1 MIPVRSWP
9 VLGLLLL
16 MPLRAADFQREVRPI
31 LAKHCFRCHGPDENT
46 RKAKLRLDE
55 RPDVEQLQQVLER
68 IDHAEPEEL
77 MPPMTAKKPLNAAQ
91 KKVLRDWVNSGAAYT
106 EHWAFIAPKR
116 SALPKVK
123 QAGWVRNDLDH
134 FTLARLEELGQKPAA
149 EADRYRLI
157 RRVSLDLIGLP
168 PTPAEVQAF
177 VVDQKP
183 GAYERLVDRLLASP
197 HFGER
202 WAQPWLDLA
211 RYADTNGYEKDRPR
225 SIWPWRDW
233 VIEAIN
239 RDLPFDQFTIEQLAG
254 DMLPNATRAQRVAT
268 GFHRNTMVNEEGGID
283 PLEFRFH
290 AIVDRVN
297 TTATTWLGLTL
308 GCAQCH
314 THKFD
319 PVPHHSYFEMMAF
332 MNNTAEPELPLPT
345 PEQTAQ
351 RAKLVQDIAAAQAK
365 LPLDKKKFEAWLK
378 THRAEAIDWRFL
390 RPTQA
395 KATRSWLEIEEDD
408 SIFVQGDASK
418 HDTYELEFANLPA
431 GITALRLEVLPDER
445 LPKNGPG
452 RAYYEGPKGDF
463 FLSEIKLSANG
474 QPVKLQNGSH
484 NYAKQWIGKG
494 DPGAMAALDG
504 DLQTGWS
511 VSGRE
516 GKPSQAVWQLT
527 KPLTTK
533 TLKIRMDFSRHY
545 SASLGR
551 FRIAVTTSGKLAKAK
566 DVSAEIEMLLAQP
579 NEALND
585 DDQAMLRSWYL
596 DHSKDAAAARKS
608 IEAMRRKF
616 PKPSTTLVMQERP
629 QEHLRPTHRHHR
641 GEFLSPREVVRPE
654 VLPFLPPLA
663 KDQPRDRLGLARW
676 LVDPR
681 NPLTARVT
689 VNRYWAE
696 LFGDGI
702 VPTLDD
708 FGYTGAMPSDPAL
721 LDWLAL
727 EFIRQGWSRKKFLRL
742 IVSSATYRQQTS
754 SNYRLSAEQIRDS
767 LLQVSGLLHPKLG
780 GPSVFPPQTKSIVEG
795 IWGGGSWRTSTG
807 PDRYRRSLY
816 THRKRSMPY
825 AMHDTFDAPSH
836 EACIA
841 RRDRSNTPLQAL
853 MLLNNNSI
861 LESSRA
867 LGNWA
872 AQQKGNEEAVIH
884 ALFQR
889 ILTRPPDA
897 HEMKVMTGFHAKQT
911 KRITAD
917 KKMATQIAGANTKA
931 SPEAVAT
938 WVALARSLLN
948 THEFIT
954 RN

>member
-1 MIPVRSWP
+1 MVAFRS
-9 VLGLLLL
+9 LLTMVILTVGSL
-16 MPLRAADFQREVRPI
+16 MAVDFQRDIRPV
-31 LAKHCFRCHGPDENT
+31 LASHCFKCHGPDENT

-55 RPDVEQLQQVLER
+55 RPDADQLQLLIER
-68 IDHAEPEEL
+68 IDHTDPEEL
-77 MPPMTAKKPLNAAQ
+77 MPPPAAKKPLNTEQ
-91 KKVLRDWVNSGAAYT
+91 KNILRQWVKDGAEYT
-106 EHWAFIAPKR
+106 EHWAFIAPQ
-116 SALPKVK
+116 SAPLPKVK
-123 QAGWVRNDLDH
+123 QTDWMKTDLDR
-134 FTLARLEELGQKPAA
+134 FTLARLENAGLKPSP
-149 EADRYRLI
+149 EADRHRLI
-157 RRVSLDLIGLP
+157 RRLSLDLIGLP
-168 PTPAEVQAF
+168 PTPDEAQAF
-177 VVDQKP
+177 IKDKRP
-183 GAYERLVDRLLASP
+183 DAYERLVDRLLASP

-202 WAQPWLDLA
+202 WAQSWLDLA

-233 VIEAIN
+233 VIKAIN
-239 RDLPFDQFTIEQLAG
+239 DDLPFNQFTIDQLAG
-254 DMLPNATRAQRVAT
+254 DMLPKATRAQRVAT

-283 PLEFRFH
+283 PLEFRFY
-290 AIVDRVN
+290 ALVDRVN

-332 MNNTAEPELPLPT
+332 MNNTAEPELSLPT
-345 PEQTAQ
+345 LEQTAQ
-351 RAKLVQDIAAAQAK
+351 REKLVKDIAAAQTK

-378 THRAEAIDWRFL
+378 THQAEAIDWRFL

-408 SIFVQGDASK
+408 SVFVQGDASK

-431 GITALRLEVLPDER
+431 GITALRLEALPDER

-551 FRIAVTTSGKLAKAK
+551 FRIAVTTSDKLAKAK
-566 DVSAEIEMLLAQP
+566 DVSAEIEVLLARTT
-579 NEALND
+579 EALTGEE
-585 DDQAMLRSWYL
+585 QGILRSWFL
-596 DHSKDAAAARKS
+596 DHSKDVAAARKP

-629 QEHLRPTHRHHR
+629 QEHLRPTYRHHR

-663 KDQPRDRLGLARW
+663 KDQSRDRLGLARW

-696 LFGDGI
+696 LFGEGI

-708 FGYTGAMPSDPAL
+708 FGYTGIMPSDPAL

-727 EFIRQGWSRKKFLRL
+727 EFIQQGWSRKKLLRL
-742 IVSSATYRQQTS
+742 IVTSATSRQQAGPS
-754 SNYRLSAEQIRDS
+754 YRLPAEQVRDS
-767 LLQVSGLLHPKLG
+767 VLHVSGLLHAKLG
-780 GPSVFPPQTKSIVEG
+780 GPSVFPPQTKSIGEG
-795 IWGGGSWRTSTG
+795 IYGGGGWRTSTG

-825 AMHDTFDAPSH
+825 AMHNTFDAPSH
-836 EACIA
+836 EACVA

-853 MLLNNNSI
+853 MLLNDSFI
-861 LESSRA
+861 LEASRE

-872 AQQKGNEEAVIH
+872 AQEKGNEETVIR
-884 ALFQR
+884 ALFSR

-897 HEMKVMTGFHAKQT
+897 HEMQVMTDYHTKQI
-911 KRITAD
+911 KRFNTN
-917 KKMATQIAGANTKA
+917 KKMATQIAGPKPKT
-931 SPEAVAT
+931 SPEAVAA
-938 WVALARSLLN
+938 WVVLARSLLN